1 MSIEEL
7 QPANQQ
13 DVRVYMP
20 YFQNNKRNIL
30 PLAISLYQKGVL
42 EGERQIEA
50 SESIPFVAIWNVSTL
65 PADLIRCRMQFDGN
79 AELSY
84 EIMMASSELIDF
96 LIDVILN
103 FKRTRIADFSKTFYR
118 KLLRVDK

>member
-13 DVRVYMP
+13 DVKVYLP
-20 YFQNNKRNIL
+20 YCQSNKRNVL
-30 PLAISLYQKGVL
+30 PLAISLYKKGAL

-50 SESIPFVAIWNVSTL
+50 SEGIPFVAVWNVSTL

-84 EIMMASSELIDF
+84 EIMMGSSELVDC

-103 FKRTRIADFSKTFYR
+103 FKRTRIADFPKTFYR
-118 KLLRVDK
+118 KLLRMDK